1 MYADDTVIFANSS
14 TELERAIDS
23 LQTYCEEWKLQV
35 NCSKTKIMILG
46 RGKNTCREEFY
57 MHNEKIERVEEY
69 KYLGLWFNHRGDFK
83 KAQAELLKQASR
95 AMYSLVSKSRKLD
108 LPVDLQIELFHSLVV
123 PIVTYGSE
131 IWGFSMC
138 NNIEKLHL
146 KFLKLIMGVRTSTCS
161 AAVYGETGTFPLY
174 VGVYTRMIGF
184 WCQTLQG
191 KSNKLSHKLLK
202 LMYTLHE
209 NGLYEW
215 PWLQHVKKVLD
226 NCGLSNICRSQA
238 SEENAKW
245 LKLRVER
252 NLKDQWI
259 QKWYEEVSERTSC
272 STYRLYKTEYRMEP
286 YLSMNLETRT
296 SIIKLRTNNNKI
308 PIVKGR
314 HNNTPRENRRCDLCD
329 LNVIGDE
336 YHVIIECTNNAIE
349 RSRNKYIPR
358 YFRTRPSMYNLTE
371 LLSSD
376 NKDYMLNLS
385 LFLNRY

>member
-1 MYADDTVIFANSS
+1 MDYKKAFDLVWREALWYKMSKNGITGKVLDVIKSMYANIKSCVSLGGEQSDYFISLKGVRQGENLSPLLFSLFVNDLEESLVDKGGSFLNSDDEELNAALRILVLMYADDTVIFANGS
-14 TELERAIDS
+14 TELEQAIDS

-138 NNIEKLHL
+138 SNIEKLHL
-146 KFLKLIMGVRTSTCS
+146 KFLKLIMGVRASTCS

-184 WCQTLQG
+184 WCRTLQG

-226 NCGLSNICRSQA
+226 NCGLSNIWRSQA

-245 LKLRVER
+245 LK
-252 NLKDQWI
+252 
-259 QKWYEEVSERTSC
+259 TS
-272 STYRLYKTEYRMEP
+272 
-286 YLSMNLETRT
+286 
-296 SIIKLRTNNNKI
+296 
-308 PIVKGR
+308 
-314 HNNTPRENRRCDLCD
+314 
-329 LNVIGDE
+329 
-336 YHVIIECTNNAIE
+336 
-349 RSRNKYIPR
+349 
-358 YFRTRPSMYNLTE
+358 
-371 LLSSD
+371 
-376 NKDYMLNLS
+376 
-385 LFLNRY
+385 